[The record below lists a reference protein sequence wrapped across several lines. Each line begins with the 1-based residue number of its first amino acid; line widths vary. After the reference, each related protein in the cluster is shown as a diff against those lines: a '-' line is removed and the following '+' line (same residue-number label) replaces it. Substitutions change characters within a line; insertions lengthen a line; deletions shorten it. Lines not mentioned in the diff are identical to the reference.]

1 VEETMRFPML
11 ITTAAAIL
19 MSGATVAPAA
29 TTAASSSKLVA
40 MSVPMA
46 ISAAQNV
53 PEPEIKVDINLAD
66 DRTVWYADPFW
77 IVIGVAVIGLI
88 VVLVALSSRG
98 GGGTTVIR

>member
-1 VEETMRFPML
+1 ML

-29 TTAASSSKLVA
+29 TTAASSSKLVVT
-40 MSVPMA
+40 SVPMA
-46 ISAAQNV
+46 ISAAVQNV
-53 PEPEIKVDINLAD
+53 PEPEIKVDVDLAD

>member
-1 VEETMRFPML
+1 MRFL
-11 ITTAAAIL
+11 TLFTTAAAL
-19 MSGATVAPAA
+19 LLTGATVAPAA
-29 TTAASSSKLVA
+29 TTAASSSRLVGMTA
-40 MSVPMA
+40 PMSINAVQDVP
-46 ISAAQNV
+46 NPDV
-53 PEPEIKVDINLAD
+53 KVDVDLDD